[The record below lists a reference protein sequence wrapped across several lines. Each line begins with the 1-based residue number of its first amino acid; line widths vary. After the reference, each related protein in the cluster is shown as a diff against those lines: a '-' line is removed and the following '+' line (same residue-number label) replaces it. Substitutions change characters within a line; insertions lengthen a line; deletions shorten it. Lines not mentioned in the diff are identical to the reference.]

1 MRRLSRPLIGSSLCR
16 TFRVAAIALAFALCC
31 FGTAQAAGP
40 HTCTNVPLTTYF
52 SDLDSQGLPSDIASD
67 GLGAYHDNLDGV
79 TSFLTCAAY
88 NGLGLG
94 DWQFDSYSSA
104 SRRVNESL
112 DMDDAVQPGDPHYT
126 APANPPYWGRQS
138 LKAHIE
144 VKCTLVY
151 NDMHAMAAGSSF
163 TCPLLNRFNTAGN
176 IDYNLGPA
184 ESFFHYPETTD
195 AKVTCN
201 TADSG
206 GCNDWFIDPIVPG
219 QAVGRLQT
227 PSTQKGKP
235 QGPTDDGDFYMHF
248 HIHLTRP

>member
-1 MRRLSRPLIGSSLCR
+1 MRNLEVRHRIGSLRSRHWLSLI
-16 TFRVAAIALAFALCC
+16 VGVLALGASA
-31 FGTAQAAGP
+31 TAAGERP
-40 HTCTNVPLTTYF
+40 NSCSNVSLTTYF
-52 SDLDSQGLPSDIASD
+52 SDLDTQGQPSDIASD
-67 GLGAYHDNLDGV
+67 GLGGYSNNVDGV

-88 NGLGLG
+88 NHLPLG
-94 DWQFDSYSSA
+94 DWQFDSYSSTT
-104 SRRVNESL
+104 RRVSESL
-112 DMDDAVQPGDPHYT
+112 DMDDAVQPGDPRYT
-126 APANPPYWGRQS
+126 APANPPYWGAQA

-144 VKCTLVY
+144 VKCTLVF

-184 ESFFHYPETTD
+184 FSFFGYPETTD

-227 PSTQKGKP
+227 PSTVKGKN
-235 QGPTDDGDFYMHF
+235 QGPIDEGDFYMRF